1 MRMQVCAMGLAFG
14 LAVVVMC
21 TGCSQQEPGGQ
32 SGAAEEQAVHVDTV
46 IDTLAGAMASEAAE
60 STAAKRAP
68 VEVKAQVVEGALP
81 VNERTRKSIRER
93 FAMMQNPAVQKR
105 IESGDPYSKVSIKR
119 SGHAEQDAYEMARA
133 RANGPR
139 DAAAGR

>member
-1 MRMQVCAMGLAFG
+1 MGLAFG

-46 IDTLAGAMASEAAE
+46 IDTLAGAMTSATAE
-60 STAAKRAP
+60 STAANKRAP
-68 VEVKAQVVEGALP
+68 AAVEEAPVVEGALP

-93 FAMMQNPAVQKR
+93 FAMMQDPAVQKR